1 MNENQDNA
9 VSLGFDDKPALK
21 FGDLTEK
28 VIGVF
33 YAVYNELGN
42 GFLESVYEESLAIAL
57 RDVGLQVQQQLAIP
71 VSFRGHCVGEFRADI
86 AVENTLLLEIKTA
99 RALDAIHE
107 AQLLHYL
114 KATPFEIGLLLNFG
128 PRPQFRRLILDN
140 IEKQKRVAKI

>member
-1 MNENQDNA
+1 
-9 VSLGFDDKPALK
+9 
-21 FGDLTEK
+21 
-28 VIGVF
+28 VF

-86 AVENTLLLEIKTA
+86 AVENALLLEIKTA

-114 KATPFEIGLLLNFG
+114 KATPFEIGLLLNSG